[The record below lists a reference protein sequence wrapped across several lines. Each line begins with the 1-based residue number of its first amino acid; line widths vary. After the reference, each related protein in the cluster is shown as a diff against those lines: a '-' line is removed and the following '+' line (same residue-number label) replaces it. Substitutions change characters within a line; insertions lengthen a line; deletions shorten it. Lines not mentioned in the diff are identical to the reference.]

1 MTTSLT
7 GRTGPPRGRDGL
19 APLVRAEWTKF
30 RTVRGWVIGLAVAAI
45 VMVLLGLVVSAGS
58 QFGCGGLPGCP
69 PAHPL
74 GPGGEAVTDTFYF
87 VHQPLAANGSL
98 TVRVTSLTGVIFGN
112 EGAAPGQ
119 GHPAGGPPPEASR
132 RGSEPWAKAGLMVKA
147 STSPGSAYAAILV
160 TPGHGVR
167 FQYDYTGDTAGLP
180 GAVSAASP
188 RWLRLTRAGSLVT
201 GYDSADGR
209 RWLEVGSATLGPLP
223 ATAQAGLFAASP
235 AADQVFGQHIG
246 GSSARIGPTVA
257 TAGFD
262 HLSLA
267 DGQAGQTWRG
277 DQVGG
282 TVASGYPVADGGFRQ
297 SGGAFTV
304 SGSGDIAAD
313 GLSASGDGQGMEQT
327 LMGSFAGL
335 IAVIVVAVM
344 FITAE
349 YRRGLIRVTLA
360 ASPRRGRVLAAKAV
374 VIAAV
379 AFAAGLAA
387 AVVAVPLGEHLM
399 RAAGMYVYPVTTLT
413 LVRVAAG
420 TAALLAVAAVF
431 ALAVGTILR
440 RSAVAVTVVVAS
452 IVIPYILAVGMVL
465 PVGVANWLLRVT
477 PAAAFAIQQSIPQY
491 SQAASVCT
499 PSNGCFPLAPWTG
512 FAVLCGYT
520 ALALGLALLLLRRAD
535 A

>member
-1 MTTSLT
+1 
-7 GRTGPPRGRDGL
+7 
-19 APLVRAEWTKF
+19 
-30 RTVRGWVIGLAVAAI
+30 
-45 VMVLLGLVVSAGS
+45 
-58 QFGCGGLPGCP
+58 
-69 PAHPL
+69 
-74 GPGGEAVTDTFYF
+74 
-87 VHQPLAANGSL
+87 
-98 TVRVTSLTGVIFGN
+98 
-112 EGAAPGQ
+112 
-119 GHPAGGPPPEASR
+119 
-132 RGSEPWAKAGLMVKA
+132 
-147 STSPGSAYAAILV
+147 
-160 TPGHGVR
+160 
-167 FQYDYTGDTAGLP
+167 
-180 GAVSAASP
+180 
-188 RWLRLTRAGSLVT
+188 
-201 GYDSADGR
+201 
-209 RWLEVGSATLGPLP
+209 
-223 ATAQAGLFAASP
+223 
-235 AADQVFGQHIG
+235 
-246 GSSARIGPTVA
+246 
-257 TAGFD
+257 
-262 HLSLA
+262 
-267 DGQAGQTWRG
+267 
-277 DQVGG
+277 
-282 TVASGYPVADGGFRQ
+282 
-297 SGGAFTV
+297 
-304 SGSGDIAAD
+304 
-313 GLSASGDGQGMEQT
+313 
-327 LMGSFAGL
+327 
-335 IAVIVVAVM
+335 VIVVAVM

-413 LVRVAAG
+413 LARVAAG

>member
-30 RTVRGWVIGLAVAAI
+30 RTVRGWVIGLVVAAI

-267 DGQAGQTWRG
+267 GGQAGQTWRG

-420 TAALLAVAAVF
+420 TAALLAIAAVF